1 MSCLKIRLPLAK
13 KVWKSFTSKLQ
24 TRLHKLHKSKTI
36 KKPDNTHLQT
46 TILKTTRPSL
56 FLGQHLRNKRRCVL
70 LFGFQHYY
78 VSKNKVATAMP
89 IYIDKLFKEAPLII
103 LVGYIP
109 QQPLEKKKKL
119 VNEAVAEARTSKELE
134 KQRDD
139 LCDSRSLVLAS
150 LMINEIDA
158 RDEQFIA
165 SFQAEI
171 ERQEIIARHL

>member
-36 KKPDNTHLQT
+36 KKLDNTHLQT

-78 VSKNKVATAMP
+78 VSKNKATAAMP
-89 IYIDKLFKEAPLII
+89 IYIDKLSKEAPLII
-103 LVGYIP
+103 LVEYIP
-109 QQPLEKKKKL
+109 QQPPEKKKKL
-119 VNEAVAEARTSKELE
+119 VDEVVAEVRTSKELE

-158 RDEQFIA
+158 KDEQFIA

>member
-36 KKPDNTHLQT
+36 KKLDNTHLQT

-78 VSKNKVATAMP
+78 
-89 IYIDKLFKEAPLII
+89 APLII
-103 LVGYIP
+103 LVEYIP
-109 QQPLEKKKKL
+109 QQPPEKKKKL
-119 VNEAVAEARTSKELE
+119 VDEVVAEVRTSKELE

-158 RDEQFIA
+158 KDEQFIA

>member
-36 KKPDNTHLQT
+36 KKLDNTHLQT

-56 FLGQHLRNKRRCVL
+56 FLGQHLRNKRCCVL

-78 VSKNKVATAMP
+78 
-89 IYIDKLFKEAPLII
+89 APLII

-109 QQPLEKKKKL
+109 QQPPEKKKKL
-119 VNEAVAEARTSKELE
+119 VDETVADPRTSKELE
-134 KQRDD
+134 KQGDD

-165 SFQAEI
+165 SVQAEI
-171 ERQEIIARHL
+171 EHQEIIARHL